1 MADQQ
6 EIEIKIHPDGTIDID
21 LTGYKGTACEE
32 ELKRLAKNIGI
43 VTSKQKKQDYYND
56 DPKVH
61 ITE

>member
-1 MADQQ
+1 MAEQQ
-6 EIEIKIHPDGTIDID
+6 EIEIKISPDGTINID

-32 ELKRLAKNIGI
+32 ELKKLAKHIGV
-43 VTSKQKKQDYYND
+43 VTSKQKKQDYYKD